1 MEGASSPW
9 FRGSIRLQQNRA
21 DVEMGLKTISDHYE
35 ELGADFGEEIERRAR
50 DVRMILDAAEK
61 HGVPVDL
68 LWKPAGG
75 ILSATELPVSG

>member
-1 MEGASSPW
+1 VTPRRVTTDAGREA
-9 FRGSIRLQQNRA
+9 QQNRA

-50 DVRMILDAAEK
+50 DIKMILEAAER
-61 HGVPVDL
+61 HGVPVEL

-75 ILSATELPVSG
+75 LKCRS